1 MKTKGVGIVILGM
14 AILMLSLVIMFNRA
28 LTQIVNTSCSHGDTC
43 PMWGTLDFYTNLS
56 LGLIIAIILIGLF
69 LVFLKDNSVLNR
81 LFNTEKLKSHK
92 PLSLEES
99 QIIKLITESNG
110 SIFQSE
116 IVEKTNMPK
125 VKITRILDRLEGY
138 GLIERKRRGMTNIVL
153 LKH

>member
-1 MKTKGVGIVILGM
+1 MKTKGIGIVILGM

-125 VKITRILDRLEGY
+125 VKISRILDRLEGH
-138 GLIERKRRGMTNIVL
+138 GLIERTETSFIQ
-153 LKH
+153 

>member
-125 VKITRILDRLEGY
+125 VKISRILDRLEGH
-138 GLIERKRRGMTNIVL
+138 GLIERKRRGMTNMVL

>member
-1 MKTKGVGIVILGM
+1 
-14 AILMLSLVIMFNRA
+14 
-28 LTQIVNTSCSHGDTC
+28 
-43 PMWGTLDFYTNLS
+43 MWGTLDFYTNLS

-125 VKITRILDRLEGY
+125 VKISRILDRLEGH
-138 GLIERKRRGMTNIVL
+138 GLIERKRRGMTNMVL

>member
-56 LGLIIAIILIGLF
+56 LGLIIAIILF

-125 VKITRILDRLEGY
+125 VKISRILDRLEGH
-138 GLIERKRRGMTNIVL
+138 GLIERKRRGMTNMVL

>member
-125 VKITRILDRLEGY
+125 VKISRILDRLEGH
-138 GLIERKRRGMTNIVL
+138 GLIERKRRGMTNMVL
-153 LKH
+153 L

>member
-1 MKTKGVGIVILGM
+1 MKTKGIGIVILGM

-125 VKITRILDRLEGY
+125 VKISRILDRLEGH
-138 GLIERKRRGMTNIVL
+138 GLIERKRRGMTNMVL